1 MHGTEIERC
10 NPEHLR
16 GNCVHTTDT
25 IGNHLGWC
33 HGCREIPHMTKTRAS
48 IIGNFLHR
56 TRKVFISAGVFSLF
70 VNLAMLNSP
79 LFMLQV
85 YDRVLTSQSQDTL
98 LFLTLLAVGVLAF
111 QSLIEVARSDLL
123 VRASSQLDNELRD
136 HTFGLSMQKE
146 GSDVSS
152 AQGLRDL
159 DSIRSFLGSPALI
172 ALFDAPWTPIFLF
185 VIFLMHPALGCLAL
199 AGAIIIIGI
208 AYASE
213 LATGAPLNEAA
224 TAHRDSEFF
233 VSTLHNNAE
242 SARSMGM
249 VKNVQR
255 RWEEHHEASL
265 AWQVVASDRASRLSA
280 SAKFARQMLQILALA
295 LGAYLALHNEVS
307 AGAIVATS
315 IIMGRALAPI
325 EAAIGQWKRFI
336 QVRQAYAR
344 LSGVLQ
350 NIKDAPRT
358 EMPPPDGKFS
368 LEDVWVRF
376 PGAKEPALR
385 GLTFELAPGEV
396 LGVIGSTGSG
406 KTTLARL
413 MIGAL
418 KPTAG
423 NVKLDGVEVSDWSS
437 NELGPTLGYLA
448 QDVELMEG
456 TVAENISRYGSHDS
470 AAIIEAAKIASAHE
484 FILTLP
490 QAYDTVI
497 GERGKLL
504 SGGQRQR
511 VALAR
516 AIYGNTKV
524 VILDEPNA
532 NLDAGGEAD
541 LRRAVEVLKQQGRTI
556 IIITHRPG
564 ILPAVDKLAVLKAGQ
579 IVSFG
584 PRDEVLAALNKAAAE
599 ARTAP
604 SPSNVTPLESR
615 HATIKSQS

>member
-1 MHGTEIERC
+1 M
-10 NPEHLR
+10 NK
-16 GNCVHTTDT
+16 NS
-25 IGNHLGWC
+25 
-33 HGCREIPHMTKTRAS
+33 AS

-56 TRKVFISAGVFSLF
+56 SRNVFISAGVFSLF

-85 YDRVLTSQSQDTL
+85 YDRVMTSQSKDTL
-98 LFLTLLAVGVLAF
+98 LFLTLLSVGVLLF
-111 QSLIEVARSDLL
+111 QALVEVVRSDLL

-136 HTFGLSMQKE
+136 HTFGISMGKE
-146 GSDVSS
+146 PTEVSS
-152 AQGLRDL
+152 AHGLRDL
-159 DSIRSFLGSPALI
+159 ETIRSFLASPALI

-185 VIFLMHPALGCLAL
+185 IVFLLHPALGCLAL
-199 AGAIIIIGI
+199 AGALVIVGL
-208 AYASE
+208 AYLSE
-213 LATGAPLNEAA
+213 IATGKPLTEAA
-224 TAHRDSEFF
+224 QAHRDSEFF
-233 VSTLHNNAE
+233 VNTLHNNAE

-265 AWQVVASDRASRLSA
+265 AWQVLASDRASRLSA
-280 SAKFARQMLQILALA
+280 AAKFARQLLQILSLA
-295 LGAYLALHNEVS
+295 LGAYLALENEIS

-325 EAAIGQWKRFI
+325 EASIGQWKRFV
-336 QVRQAYAR
+336 QVRQAYGR
-344 LSGVLQ
+344 LSAVLKT
-350 NIKDAPRT
+350 IKDAPRT
-358 EMPPPDGKFS
+358 ELPPTVGKFS
-368 LEDVWVRF
+368 LEDVWMKF

-385 GLTFELAPGEV
+385 NVAFELNAGDV
-396 LGVIGSTGSG
+396 LGIIGATGSG

-413 MIGAL
+413 MIGTV
-418 KPTAG
+418 KPSAG
-423 NVKLDGVEVSDWSS
+423 NVRLDGVEVSDWSPTD
-437 NELGPTLGYLA
+437 LGPQIGYLA

-470 AAIIEAAKIASAHE
+470 TAIIEAAKIASAHD

-516 AIYGNTKV
+516 AVYGNSRV
-524 VILDEPNA
+524 VVLDEPNA
-532 NLDAGGEAD
+532 NLDAAGEAD
-541 LRRAVEVLKQQGRTI
+541 LRRAVEILKQQNRTV

-564 ILPAVDKLAVLKAGQ
+564 ILPAVDKLAVMKAGQ

-584 PRDEVLAALNKAAAE
+584 PRDEVLASLNKAASE
-599 ARTAP
+599 ARTAQAAAP
-604 SPSNVTPLESR
+604 ASSNVTPLETR
-615 HATIKSQS
+615 HANSKAQP

>member
-1 MHGTEIERC
+1 M
-10 NPEHLR
+10 N
-16 GNCVHTTDT
+16 
-25 IGNHLGWC
+25 
-33 HGCREIPHMTKTRAS
+33 KSSAS

-56 TRKVFISAGVFSLF
+56 SRNVFISAGVFSLF

-85 YDRVLTSQSQDTL
+85 YDRVMTSQSKDTL
-98 LFLTLLAVGVLAF
+98 LFLTLLSVGVLLF
-111 QSLIEVARSDLL
+111 QSLVEVVRSDLL

-136 HTFGLSMQKE
+136 HTFGISMGKE
-146 GSDVSS
+146 PTETSS
-152 AQGLRDL
+152 AHGLRDL
-159 DSIRSFLGSPALI
+159 ETIRSFLASPALI

-185 VIFLMHPALGCLAL
+185 IVFLLHPALGCLAL
-199 AGAIIIIGI
+199 AGALVIVGL
-208 AYASE
+208 AYLSE
-213 LATGAPLNEAA
+213 VATGKPLTEAA
-224 TAHRDSEFF
+224 QAHRDSEFF
-233 VSTLHNNAE
+233 VNTLHNNAE

-265 AWQVVASDRASRLSA
+265 AWQVLASDRASRLSA
-280 SAKFARQMLQILALA
+280 AAKFARQLLQILSLA
-295 LGAYLALHNEVS
+295 LGAYLALEGEIS

-325 EAAIGQWKRFI
+325 EASIGQWKRFV

-344 LSGVLQ
+344 LSSVLK

-358 EMPPPDGKFS
+358 ELPPTVGKFA
-368 LEDVWVRF
+368 LEDVWMKF

-385 GLTFELAPGEV
+385 NVSFDLTPGDV
-396 LGVIGSTGSG
+396 LGIIGATGSG

-413 MIGAL
+413 MIGAV
-418 KPTAG
+418 KPSAG
-423 NVKLDGVEVSDWSS
+423 NVKLDGVEVSDWAPSD
-437 NELGPTLGYLA
+437 LGPQIGYLA

-470 AAIIEAAKIASAHE
+470 AAIIDAAKIASAHD

-490 QAYDTVI
+490 QAYDTII

-516 AIYGNTKV
+516 AVYGNSRV
-524 VILDEPNA
+524 VVLDEPNA
-532 NLDAGGEAD
+532 NLDAAGEAD
-541 LRRAVEVLKQQGRTI
+541 LRRAVEILKQQKRTV

-564 ILPAVDKLAVLKAGQ
+564 ILPAVDKLAVMKAGQ
-579 IVSFG
+579 VVSFG
-584 PRDEVLAALNKAAAE
+584 PRDEVLASLNKAATD
-599 ARTAP
+599 ARTAQPGTPP
-604 SPSNVTPLESR
+604 SSNVTPLEAR
-615 HATIKSQS
+615 HAASKIQS

>member
-1 MHGTEIERC
+1 
-10 NPEHLR
+10 
-16 GNCVHTTDT
+16 
-25 IGNHLGWC
+25 
-33 HGCREIPHMTKTRAS
+33 
-48 IIGNFLHR
+48 
-56 TRKVFISAGVFSLF
+56 

-85 YDRVLTSQSQDTL
+85 YDRVMTSQSKDTL
-98 LFLTLLAVGVLAF
+98 LFLTLLSVGVLLF
-111 QSLIEVARSDLL
+111 QSLVEVVRSDLL

-136 HTFGLSMQKE
+136 HTFGISMEKE
-146 GSDVSS
+146 PTETSS
-152 AQGLRDL
+152 AHGLRDL
-159 DSIRSFLGSPALI
+159 ESIRSFLASPALI

-185 VIFLMHPALGCLAL
+185 IVFLLHPALGCLAL
-199 AGAIIIIGI
+199 AGVLVIIGL
-208 AYASE
+208 AYLSE
-213 LATGAPLNEAA
+213 VATGKPLNEAA
-224 TAHRDSEFF
+224 QAHRDSEFF
-233 VSTLHNNAE
+233 VTTLHNNAE

-265 AWQVVASDRASRLSA
+265 AWQVLASDRASRLSA
-280 SAKFARQMLQILALA
+280 AAKFARQLLQILSLA
-295 LGAYLALHNEVS
+295 LGAYLALEGEIS

-325 EAAIGQWKRFI
+325 EASIGQWKRFV

-344 LSGVLQ
+344 LSSVLK

-358 EMPPPDGKFS
+358 ELPHTVGKFS
-368 LEDVWVRF
+368 LEDVWMKF

-385 GLTFELAPGEV
+385 SVSFDLTPGDV
-396 LGVIGSTGSG
+396 LGIIGATGSG

-413 MIGAL
+413 MIGAV
-418 KPTAG
+418 KPSAG
-423 NVKLDGVEVSDWSS
+423 NVKLDGVEVSDWASS
-437 NELGPTLGYLA
+437 DLGPQIGYLA

-470 AAIIEAAKIASAHE
+470 AAIIDAAKIASAHD

-490 QAYDTVI
+490 QAYDTII

-516 AIYGNTKV
+516 AVYGNSRV
-524 VILDEPNA
+524 VVLDEPNA
-532 NLDAGGEAD
+532 NLDAAGEAD
-541 LRRAVEVLKQQGRTI
+541 LRRAVEILKQQKRTV

-564 ILPAVDKLAVLKAGQ
+564 ILPAVDKLVVMKAGQ
-579 IVSFG
+579 VVSFG
-584 PRDEVLAALNKAAAE
+584 LRDEVLASLNKAASD
-599 ARTAP
+599 ARTSQPGA
-604 SPSNVTPLESR
+604 SAPSNVTPLEAR
-615 HATIKSQS
+615 HAASKTQS

>member
-1 MHGTEIERC
+1 MKR
-10 NPEHLR
+10 
-16 GNCVHTTDT
+16 DS
-25 IGNHLGWC
+25 
-33 HGCREIPHMTKTRAS
+33 AS

-56 TRKVFISAGVFSLF
+56 SRNVFISAAVFSLF

-85 YDRVLTSQSQDTL
+85 YDRVMTSQSKDTL
-98 LFLTLLAVGVLAF
+98 LFLTLLSVGVLLF
-111 QSLIEVARSDLL
+111 QSFVEVIRSDLL

-136 HTFGLSMQKE
+136 HTFGISMGKE
-146 GSDVSS
+146 PTETSS
-152 AQGLRDL
+152 AHGLRDL
-159 DSIRSFLGSPALI
+159 ETIRSFLASPALV

-185 VIFLMHPALGCLAL
+185 VVFMLHPALGCLAL
-199 AGAIIIIGI
+199 AGALVIIGL
-208 AYASE
+208 AYLSE
-213 LATGAPLNEAA
+213 IATGKPLTEAA
-224 TAHRDSEFF
+224 QAHKDSEFF
-233 VSTLHNNAE
+233 VTTLHNNAE

-249 VKNVQR
+249 VQNVQR

-280 SAKFARQMLQILALA
+280 AAKFARQLLQILSLA
-295 LGAYLALHNEVS
+295 LGAYLALEGEIS

-325 EAAIGQWKRFI
+325 EASIGQWKRFV

-344 LSGVLQ
+344 LSTVLKT
-350 NIKDAPRT
+350 IKDAPRT
-358 EMPPPDGKFS
+358 ELPPTVGKFS
-368 LEDVWVRF
+368 LEDVWMKF

-385 GLTFELAPGEV
+385 SVSFELAPGDV
-396 LGVIGSTGSG
+396 LGIIGATGSG

-413 MIGAL
+413 MIGAV
-418 KPTAG
+418 KPSAG
-423 NVKLDGVEVSDWSS
+423 NVRLDGVEVSDRSPS
-437 NELGPTLGYLA
+437 ELGPQVGYLA

-470 AAIIEAAKIASAHE
+470 SAIIDAAKIASAHE
-484 FILTLP
+484 FVLTLP
-490 QAYDTVI
+490 QAYDTII

-516 AIYGNTKV
+516 AIYGNSRV
-524 VILDEPNA
+524 VVLDEPNA
-532 NLDAGGEAD
+532 NLDAAGEAD
-541 LRRAVEVLKQQGRTI
+541 LRRAVEILKQQQRTV

-564 ILPAVDKLAVLKAGQ
+564 ILPAVDKLAVMKAGQ

-584 PRDEVLAALNKAAAE
+584 PRDEVLASLNKAASD
-599 ARTAP
+599 ARTVQAGTP
-604 SPSNVTPLESR
+604 ASSNVTPLEAR
-615 HATIKSQS
+615 HAASKIQS